1 MLELKENKAKTI
13 NVLKIKQEAAVV
25 ELFVYPSTVR
35 PATTGK
41 TGKIQDQEAVEA
53 VNIKAERQAVR
64 KSNICPNFLHTCE
77 KFVKWFFLFYIC
89 YIVSIC

>member
-53 VNIKAERQAVR
+53 VNIKAQRQAVR
-64 KSNICPNFLHTCE
+64 KSNICPSFLHTCE
-77 KFVKWFFLFYIC
+77 KFVKCFFFFFKTFVI
-89 YIVSIC
+89 